1 MATKK
6 ILKIVK
12 TSNLTKMGI
21 FSSGCKNIRRCFV
34 IKFLL
39 TINFSKLS
47 KFTILSSIVGGLF
60 ELLFKLKSVKI
71 KKKNEWGLFGGKF
84 GKIA

>member
-6 ILKIVK
+6 ILK
-12 TSNLTKMGI
+12 TSNLIKRAI

-47 KFTILSSIVGGLF
+47 KFTILSSIVVGLF
-60 ELLFKLKSVKI
+60 ELLMKLIKI
-71 KKKNEWGLFGGKF
+71 GINEEKKTNVVFLEGNLGK
-84 GKIA
+84 